1 MLQIAKLVKR
11 CLTYYLIWHIIV
23 TEVIAMEEQV
33 NMCAQYLATM
43 MEKGFV
49 SARKHGFPYVAFRYD
64 LINNSGVLEP
74 EFSQM
79 FIKDLNDVFRL
90 VKQNMIDLSRVKIF
104 DVSTE
109 VEVDK
114 SMFNKGE

>member
-1 MLQIAKLVKR
+1 MI
-11 CLTYYLIWHIIV
+11 T
-23 TEVIAMEEQV
+23 MEEQV

>member
-1 MLQIAKLVKR
+1 
-11 CLTYYLIWHIIV
+11 
-23 TEVIAMEEQV
+23 
-33 NMCAQYLATM
+33 
-43 MEKGFV
+43 
-49 SARKHGFPYVAFRYD
+49 
-64 LINNSGVLEP
+64 
-74 EFSQM
+74 M

-90 VKQNMIDLSRVKIF
+90 VKQNMIDLSLVKIF